1 MKIVVDT
8 NIVFSA
14 ILNSSS
20 DIGKILIN
28 AIPNVKFY
36 SCNFIKEELFL
47 NRQKLQKL
55 TRLDLSDLEE
65 LLSITTQ
72 NIHFINEKLLPSE
85 AWNEA
90 IRLTEDFDLKDAPFI
105 ALSLHL
111 RATLWSGDKKLRLG
125 VLKKG
130 FVNINDTKSL
140 LEKLSH

>member
-14 ILNSSS
+14 ILNSSN

-28 AIPNVKFY
+28 AIPNGKFY
-36 SCNFIKEELFL
+36 SCNFLKEELFL

-90 IRLTEDFDLKDAPFI
+90 IKLTEDFDLKDAPFI

-111 RATLWSGDKKLRLG
+111 KATLWSGDKKLRLG

>member
-1 MKIVVDT
+1 MKVVVDT

-28 AIPNVKFY
+28 AITSVKFY
-36 SCNFIKEELFL
+36 SCNFLQEELFL
-47 NRQKLQKL
+47 NKQKLQKL
-55 TRLDLSDLEE
+55 TRLTTGHLEE

-72 NIHFINEKLLPSE
+72 NIHFINEKLLPSNSWRE
-85 AWNEA
+85 AV
-90 IRLTEDFDLKDAPFI
+90 RLTKDFDLKDAPFV

-111 RATLWSGDKKLRLG
+111 KATLWSGDKKLRQG
-125 VLKKG
+125 VLKRG
-130 FVNINDTKSL
+130 FENTIDTKSL